1 MPEITLKFNVRPQ
14 AHQSVKLGRNGIAY
28 QPAKVHN
35 FKSYI
40 RKLTKD
46 QLTEDFNIIS
56 AGTPITV
63 EYLHYQF
70 KYLSNT
76 AKKNR
81 YVGLVKATKPDLLDN
96 LNKAFI
102 DALEGI
108 VFEQDQNIVEVKSL
122 KKFYG
127 PEDCIM
133 IKLSW
138 GD

>member
-1 MPEITLKFNVRPQ
+1 MQELTLSFNVRPQ
-14 AHQSVKLGRNGIAY
+14 AHQSVKIGRNGIAY
-28 QPAKVHN
+28 QPTKVRN
-35 FKSYI
+35 FKNYI
-40 RKLTKD
+40 RKLTND
-46 QLTEDFNIIS
+46 QLGDHQIIS

-76 AKKNR
+76 PKKNR
-81 YVGLVKATKPDLLDN
+81 FVGLVKATKPDLLDN

-102 DALEGI
+102 DALEGL

-133 IKLSW
+133 MKISW
-138 GD
+138 GE

>member
-1 MPEITLKFNVRPQ
+1 MAELTLKFNVRPQ
-14 AHQSVKLGRNGIAY
+14 AHQSVKIGRNGIAY
-28 QPAKVHN
+28 QPKKVRD
-35 FKSYI
+35 FKNYI

-46 QLTEDFNIIS
+46 QLESDFRRIG
-56 AGTPITV
+56 AGTPIIV

-76 AKKNR
+76 PKKNR
-81 YVGLVKATKPDLLDN
+81 YVGLIKTTKPDLLDN

-108 VFEQDQNIVEVKSL
+108 VFEQDQNIVEVRSL

-127 PEDCIM
+127 EEDCIM
-133 IKLSW
+133 MKLVW
-138 GD
+138 ED